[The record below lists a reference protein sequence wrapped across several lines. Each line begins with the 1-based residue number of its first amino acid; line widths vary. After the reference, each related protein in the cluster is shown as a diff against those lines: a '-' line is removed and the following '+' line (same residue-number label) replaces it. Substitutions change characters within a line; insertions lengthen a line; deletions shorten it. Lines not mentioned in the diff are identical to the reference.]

1 MLDLLQH
8 YFGVNNCYLKYSSS
22 VIPVLDYLDPE
33 NLILNEY
40 IRLLYNKNWIP
51 VSSTGMTPFRWEL
64 LSNYNVRTVVLG
76 FRYKNICK
84 LCNVQRIL
92 GVYVKNNVHNNVHN
106 EISWMPVSCA
116 GMTIYKYWDNKR
128 GIL

>member
-22 VIPVLDYLDPE
+22 VIPVPRHWDPE

-76 FRYKNICK
+76 SRYKNICK
-84 LCNVQRIL
+84 LCNVQWIL
-92 GVYVKNNVHNNVHN
+92 GVYVKNNVHN

-116 GMTIYKYWDNKR
+116 GMTIYKYWNDK
-128 GIL
+128 GEVL

>member
-8 YFGVNNCYLKYSSS
+8 YFGVNSCYLKYSSS
-22 VIPVLDYLDPE
+22 VIPALDYLDPE

-51 VSSTGMTPFRWEL
+51 VSITEMTPFRWGL

-76 FRYKNICK
+76 SKYKNIWK
-84 LCNVQRIL
+84 LYNGQWIL
-92 GVYVKNNVHNNVHN
+92 GVYVKSNVHN
-106 EISWMPVSCA
+106 EISWIPMSRTGV
-116 GMTIYKYWDNKR
+116 TTYRYWNNKR